1 MINVESLHTN
11 NPIEG
16 TTKYIIQQTCIQN
29 SLTPIYSNLI
39 FKKILVKLATEC
51 TFKFNKRFLKQVN
64 FSTVIGRLSVTF
76 SDIYM
81 VKMEND
87 IVIPSKPVS
96 YRTVVDD
103 NYSGRKIGDNALF
116 NRLNNYCPNI
126 KLTIKLK

>member
-1 MINVESLHTN
+1 M
-11 NPIEG
+11 
-16 TTKYIIQQTCIQN
+16 
-29 SLTPIYSNLI
+29 TPIYSNLI

-51 TFKFNKRFLKQVN
+51 TFKFNKRFLKQVS

-96 YRTVVDD
+96 YRTFVDD